1 MYMKVTIKNTSSFWN
16 SNKGFSLIEI
26 MIGIGIMTIVIT
38 ANLMMFSNL
47 DRQNQVL
54 AEKVA
59 VSDLKRQMV
68 AILGNGTICS
78 TELASNVFNPSGPY
92 VINADSLATQEI
104 NLDRIHSGTTATAP
118 ALIEKDQLASTM
130 SQRLLVDKIKF
141 RNFTATDRPENFF
154 ADLEVSFKGGAMS
167 LAPVVMKMYIET
179 DPADPSSARKIT
191 GCAES
196 GKTGRAHRIVFTTSQ
211 SWTVPAGAKS
221 AFVTMAGG
229 GGSGL
234 GWRVLNAI
242 HSGHSGGYV
251 FSHPVDLV
259 PGEVMTVTV
268 GLGGRGHQ
276 TINTMVAATPGPPLY
291 ILILQMMA

>member
-68 AILGNGTICS
+68 VILGNGTICS

-130 SQRLLVDKIKF
+130 SQRLLVEKIKF
-141 RNFTATDRPENFF
+141 RNFTATDRPEIFF
-154 ADLEVSFKGGAMS
+154 CRLRSKLQGRCYE
-167 LAPVVMKMYIET
+167 
-179 DPADPSSARKIT
+179 PSPCRD
-191 GCAES
+191 EN
-196 GKTGRAHRIVFTTSQ
+196 V
-211 SWTVPAGAKS
+211 
-221 AFVTMAGG
+221 
-229 GGSGL
+229 
-234 GWRVLNAI
+234 
-242 HSGHSGGYV
+242 Y
-251 FSHPVDLV
+251 
-259 PGEVMTVTV
+259 
-268 GLGGRGHQ
+268 
-276 TINTMVAATPGPPLY
+276 
-291 ILILQMMA
+291 